1 MSVEDR
7 LLQRRERA
15 ALCETLSVVGPDA
28 PTMCEGWNALDLASH
43 IVVRERD
50 AWTAPVILCGRLNG
64 IVQRLQLAERATGY
78 AAVVDRLREGPP
90 WLFRSTPQVVRL
102 NTVEDWIHHED
113 VRRAND
119 QGPRQE
125 NFELDDVL
133 WKGIGAAGKVAALR
147 LDDVGVEAVAADG
160 RRRTVKSGRHAV
172 ELHGA
177 PGEILLFL
185 AGRTDVA
192 QVELRGS
199 SDAVARVRGS
209 QLRL

>member
-1 MSVEDR
+1 MTVDDR

-15 ALCETLSVVGPDA
+15 ALCDTLSAVGPDA
-28 PTMCEGWNALDLASH
+28 PTKCEGWTALDLASH

-64 IVQRLQLAERATGY
+64 IVQRLQLAERATGFE
-78 AAVVDRLREGPP
+78 AVVARLRGGPP

-113 VRRAND
+113 VRRANGE
-119 QGPRQE
+119 GPRPAV
-125 NFELDDVL
+125 FDLDDVL
-133 WKGIGAAGKVAALR
+133 WKGIGAAGKVASLR
-147 LDDVGVEAVAADG
+147 LDDVGLLAVAPDG
-160 RRRTVKSGRHAV
+160 RQRSVRSGRATA

-185 AGRTDVA
+185 TGRTDVA
-192 QVELRGS
+192 QVELRGP
-199 SDAVARVRGS
+199 SDAVDRVRGS